1 MISLLMGLA
10 ALICDILSLFPQ
22 IGVPYLSLIGFVLA
36 IVAVATGSK
45 IIKIDPKDKN
55 ARAGKAI
62 GVICIVLAVLA
73 VLFGLVL

>member
-1 MISLLMGLA
+1 MISLLLGLA

-22 IGVPYLSLIGFVLA
+22 VGVPYLSLIGFVLA

-45 IIKIDPKDKN
+45 IIKVDPNDKN

-62 GVICIVLAVLA
+62 GVNFPEREPGVKTNFIR
-73 VLFGLVL
+73 